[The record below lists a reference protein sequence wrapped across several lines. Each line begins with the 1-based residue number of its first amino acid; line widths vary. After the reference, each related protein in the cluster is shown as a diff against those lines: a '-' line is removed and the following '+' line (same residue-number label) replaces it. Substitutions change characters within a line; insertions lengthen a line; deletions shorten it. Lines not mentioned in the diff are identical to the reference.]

1 MNREQLYAQIKAK
14 KSMLCVGLDVDFDK
28 MPEHVKALAKGG
40 EVVVNITDKVITF
53 DNHGAKSYLYT
64 GGTVMQYEP
73 TEAFNNATKTPNE
86 AVGVVN
92 NAPAIRNVR
101 GAPNNN
107 TAGANLKNEVNKA
120 VSKSTSTPS
129 KTTSSASTTQ
139 PKKTTST
146 SSSNKG
152 IASFSQGMMVK

>member
-1 MNREQLYAQIKAK
+1 
-14 KSMLCVGLDVDFDK
+14 
-28 MPEHVKALAKGG
+28 
-40 EVVVNITDKVITF
+40 
-53 DNHGAKSYLYT
+53 
-64 GGTVMQYEP
+64 MQYEP

-92 NAPAIRNVR
+92 SAPAIRNVR

-120 VSKSTSTPS
+120 VSNSASTPV
-129 KTTSSASTTQ
+129 KKTSSVSTSTTQ
-139 PKKTTST
+139 PKKTTSSST
-146 SSSNKG
+146 SSSNQG